1 MGLLAVIRI
10 RGTVNMNNKEEMA
23 LKILRLHKR
32 NHAVLVNNTPQMVGI
47 LKTAWKFITWGEID
61 KTTLE
66 LLLKERGRKIGNK
79 PLTENDIKRLG
90 FNGFSDLAQALLEEK
105 VKLKDL
111 KIIKPVF
118 RLHPPRKGFK
128 HSVKKMFNDGG
139 ELGYRGAAINEL
151 LLRMI

>member
-1 MGLLAVIRI
+1 MGLLAIIRI
-10 RGTVNMNNKEEMA
+10 RGTVNMNSKEETA

-32 NHAVLVNNTPQMVGI
+32 NHTTLVSNTPQMIGI
-47 LKTAWKFITWGEID
+47 LKTAWKYITWGEID
-61 KTTLE
+61 KTTLQ
-66 LLLKERGRKIGNK
+66 LLLIKRGRKVGNK
-79 PLTENDIKRLG
+79 PLTENDIKSIG
-90 FNGFSDLAQALLEEK
+90 FNGFEDLAQALLEGK

-128 HSVKKMFNDGG
+128 RSVKKMYTDGG
-139 ELGYRGAAINEL
+139 ELGYRGSKINEL

>member
-10 RGTVNMNNKEEMA
+10 RGTVNMNSKEEMA

-32 NHAVLVNNTPQMVGI
+32 NHAVLVSDTPQMIGI
-47 LKTAWKFITWGEID
+47 LKTAWKYITWGEID
-61 KTTLE
+61 KTTLQA
-66 LLLKERGRKIGNK
+66 LLTKRGRKKGNK
-79 PLTENDIKRLG
+79 PLTENDIKNLG
-90 FNGFSDLAQALLEEK
+90 FNGFEELSQALLEGK

-128 HSVKKMFNDGG
+128 RSVKKMYTDGG
-139 ELGYRGAAINEL
+139 ELGYRGSDINEL
-151 LLRMI
+151 ILRMI

>member
-10 RGTVNMNNKEEMA
+10 RGTVNMNDKEETA

-32 NHAVLVNNTPQMVGI
+32 NHAVLVSNTPQMVGI

-118 RLHPPRKGFK
+118 RLHPPKKGFK
-128 HSVKKMFNDGG
+128 HSVKKMFNNGG
-139 ELGYRGAAINEL
+139 ELGYRGSAINEL

>member
-10 RGTVNMNNKEEMA
+10 RGTVNMSDKEEMA

-32 NHAVLVNNTPQMVGI
+32 NHAVLVSNTPQMVGI
-47 LKTAWKFITWGEID
+47 LKTVWKFITWGEID

-66 LLLKERGRKIGNK
+66 LLLKERGKKIGNK
-79 PLTENDIKRLG
+79 PITENDIKRLG
-90 FNGFSDLAQALLEEK
+90 FNGFGDLAQALLEEK

-111 KIIKPVF
+111 KIVKPVF
-118 RLHPPRKGFK
+118 RLHPPKKGFK
-128 HSVKKMFNDGG
+128 RSVKKMFNDGG
-139 ELGYRGAAINEL
+139 ELGYRGPEINEL

>member
-10 RGTVNMNNKEEMA
+10 RGTVNMNSKEETA

-32 NHAVLVNNTPQMVGI
+32 NHAVLITDTPQMIGI
-47 LKTAWKFITWGEID
+47 LKTAWKYITWGEID
-61 KTTLE
+61 KTTLQ
-66 LLLKERGRKIGNK
+66 LLLIKRGRKIGNK
-79 PLTENDIKRLG
+79 PLTENDIKNLG
-90 FNGFSDLAQALLEEK
+90 FNGFEDLAQALLEGK

-111 KIIKPVF
+111 KMIKPVF

-128 HSVKKMFNDGG
+128 KSVKKMYTDGG
-139 ELGYRGAAINEL
+139 ELGYRGPKINEL

>member
-90 FNGFSDLAQALLEEK
+90 FNGFSDLAQALLEGK

-139 ELGYRGAAINEL
+139 ELGYRGSAINEL